1 MSKKYYVYTHSY
13 MDGSVFY
20 VGKGTG
26 RRAYNKRKG
35 KAWEKPYVVEIQIT
49 NLSEKD
55 ALNCEA
61 VLIRHYGFENL
72 ANKKK
77 ESVKENVSLKHY
89 KTLQHKYDLEWL
101 EKNKHTFTK
110 KDSFVK
116 EQLDII
122 EWAKEFSVEVQK
134 TLSLL

>member
-1 MSKKYYVYTHSY
+1 MNKKYYVYTHSY
-13 MDGSVFY
+13 KDGTVFY

-35 KAWEKPYVVEIQIT
+35 KAWQKPYVVEIQIT

-72 ANKKK
+72 ANKQRA
-77 ESVKENVSLKHY
+77 SVKEDLSLEHY
-89 KTLQHKYDLEWL
+89 KDIQYKYDLEWL
-101 EKNKHTFTK
+101 DKNEHTLNK

-116 EQLDII
+116 EQLEII
-122 EWAKEFSVEVQK
+122 EWAKNFHQSIQ
-134 TLSLL
+134 TFI